1 MVNERELAVI
11 KALTEAK
18 GPSGFEDEA
27 VAAARE
33 SLSDICDFEEDS
45 LRNLYIY
52 RRANTGNK
60 PVLMLDAHSDEVGF
74 IVHSIKPNGT
84 LRFLELGGWS
94 KNTLPG
100 TRVLVRNKDGE
111 WIRGAIAAKP
121 PHFLSDEERAQNKVQ
136 SVSNLVID
144 IGARS
149 AEEAK
154 EAFGIRIGEP
164 AVPATPFEYDGS
176 RRARLQGCREQG
188 KAEYCNSLRR
198 LPRGR
203 YIRRSLRHADH
214 YEKRPHAPLH
224 GQIRYMQPPLPAFR
238 A

>member
-121 PHFLSDEERAQNKVQ
+121 PHFLSDEERAQNKV
-136 SVSNLVID
+136 
-144 IGARS
+144 
-149 AEEAK
+149 
-154 EAFGIRIGEP
+154 
-164 AVPATPFEYDGS
+164 
-176 RRARLQGCREQG
+176 
-188 KAEYCNSLRR
+188 
-198 LPRGR
+198 
-203 YIRRSLRHADH
+203 
-214 YEKRPHAPLH
+214 
-224 GQIRYMQPPLPAFR
+224 
-238 A
+238 